1 MRPINMKKD
10 KRANVDFLTFKK
22 NPFRDRYKTSLC
34 LIPRVVVKP
43 DESATP
49 SYLEIKKTLNKS
61 EYYIY
66 KHKKIDYNSCE
77 AKEVEELEIY
87 SLFSQK
93 FR

>member
-1 MRPINMKKD
+1 MRSVNMKKD
-10 KRANVDFLTFKK
+10 KQANVGFLTFKN
-22 NPFRDRYKTSLC
+22 NPFRGRYKTSLC
-34 LIPRVVVKP
+34 LISRVVVKP
-43 DESATP
+43 DESAT
-49 SYLEIKKTLNKS
+49 SSNFEIKKAFDKS

-66 KHKKIDYNSCE
+66 RHKKIDYNSCE